1 MNLRKGIWKFVG
13 EMSGLDS
20 QRLFTREWVPGHFA
34 ETRQISKGGGEEGGV
49 KAGVTCD
56 KPRQLR
62 ETVSNADF
70 AKAFCT
76 LFVTLLSY
84 DFIQLC

>member
-34 ETRQISKGGGEEGGV
+34 ETRQISKGKGGGRRGV
-49 KAGVTCD
+49 
-56 KPRQLR
+56 
-62 ETVSNADF
+62 NADF
-70 AKAFCT
+70 AEAFCT
-76 LFVTLLSY
+76 LFVTLLSC